1 MRKWMAQQTQMRRCA
16 SVCVLT
22 VVLMVTAP
30 PLLAFRVTLAPHFAV
45 KPAPE
50 HTRRHFAVFTS
61 AGDKSNVQQWIRT
74 PRTYDTLLAIGP

>member
-1 MRKWMAQQTQMRRCA
+1 
-16 SVCVLT
+16 
-22 VVLMVTAP
+22 
-30 PLLAFRVTLAPHFAV
+30 VTLAPHFAV